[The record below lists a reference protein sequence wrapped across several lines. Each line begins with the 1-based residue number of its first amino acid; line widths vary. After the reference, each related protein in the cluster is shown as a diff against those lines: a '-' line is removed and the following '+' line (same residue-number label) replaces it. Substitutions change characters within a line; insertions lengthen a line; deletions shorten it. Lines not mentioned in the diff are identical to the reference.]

1 VVVSFHGHSGVNITP
16 RTMENPAKFSKAY
29 PLNILIAESNPDPR
43 LSTHDILTRLGYRP
57 EIAKT
62 SREML
67 NMTSEKSYDVVLMDT
82 RMPEAE
88 DVLAF
93 RLSDTGSRR
102 PIFIAMTMSGQADF
116 REMFLQEG
124 MDHSI
129 SKPVDLAELS
139 LQLMACSVLTGNRR
153 IH

>member
-1 VVVSFHGHSGVNITP
+1 
-16 RTMENPAKFSKAY
+16 MENSVKFSKAY

-43 LSTHDILTRLGYRP
+43 FSTQDILIRLGYRP

-93 RLSDTGSRR
+93 RLSNTNSRR

-116 REMFLQEG
+116 REIFLQEG

-139 LQLMACSVLTGNRR
+139 LQLMACSVLTGSRR

>member
-1 VVVSFHGHSGVNITP
+1 
-16 RTMENPAKFSKAY
+16 MENSVKFSKAY

-43 LSTHDILTRLGYRP
+43 FSTQDILIRLGYRP

-93 RLSDTGSRR
+93 RLSNTNSRR

-116 REMFLQEG
+116 REIFLHEG

-139 LQLMACSVLTGNRR
+139 LQLMACSVLTGSRR

>member
-1 VVVSFHGHSGVNITP
+1 
-16 RTMENPAKFSKAY
+16 MENSVKFSNAY

-43 LSTHDILTRLGYRP
+43 FSTQDILIQLGYRP

-139 LQLMACSVLTGNRR
+139 LQLMACSVLSGNRR

>member
-1 VVVSFHGHSGVNITP
+1 
-16 RTMENPAKFSKAY
+16 MENSNKFSKAY

-43 LSTHDILTRLGYRP
+43 LSTHHILIQLGYLP

-67 NMTSEKSYDVVLMDT
+67 NMTSQKSYDVVLMDT

-88 DVLAF
+88 DVLAS
-93 RLSDTGSRR
+93 RLIDTSSRR
-102 PIFIAMTMSGQADF
+102 PIFIAMTMSDRLNL
-116 REMFLQEG
+116 REIQLQEG

-129 SKPVDLAELS
+129 SKPVDPAELS

-153 IH
+153 IR

>member
-1 VVVSFHGHSGVNITP
+1 
-16 RTMENPAKFSKAY
+16 MENSIKFSKAY

-43 LSTHDILTRLGYRP
+43 FSPQDILTQLGYRP

-62 SREML
+62 GQEML
-67 NMTSEKSYDVVLMDT
+67 NMTSQRSYDVVLMDT

-88 DVLAF
+88 DVLAS

-102 PIFIAMTMSGQADF
+102 PIFIAMTMSGRSNL
-116 REMFLQEG
+116 REIHLQEG

-153 IH
+153 IL